1 MGGLVVCAYSDVGY
15 KCLEWLF
22 DQGESVRLVFTHA
35 DAPGEERWFG
45 SVADL
50 ARKHGLEP
58 RVVTD
63 LNDPAD
69 EERIRAVAAG
79 LPVLV
84 LLQEDDPG
92 ARPLGRRSAAP

>member
-22 DQGESVRLVFTHA
+22 DQGESVRLVFTHP

-50 ARKHGLEP
+50 AKKRGLEP
-58 RVVTD
+58 RIVND

-69 EERIRAVAAG
+69 AERIRAVQ
-79 LPVLV
+79 PDVLV
-84 LLQEDDPG
+84 SFYFRKMIPASVLALAQQLLG
-92 ARPLGRRSAAP
+92 